1 MKPQHIALA
10 LLVAMIWGVNF
21 TVVTIALGSFPPLLL
36 AALRFTIAALPALF
50 LPRPKVPWPR
60 FLALGATLFLGQ
72 FGLLF
77 IGMAIGLPP
86 GLASVTLQS
95 QVFLTILIAAVVL
108 HEKPTSRQICGT
120 IVAFTGLIVIA
131 STAGAAGF
139 TYAGLGLALASA
151 ICWSI
156 GNVLLRGTGK
166 HDMFSLMVWLSVI
179 PPLPFFGM
187 SLLLNGPAA
196 VTHALLTVN
205 WISGGA
211 VLYNAVLSTLV
222 GYGIWGQLLKH
233 YPAATVAPFSLL
245 VPIFGVAAASLI
257 LGETFDAHRIVGM
270 LLVFSGLMFVVLPLR
285 RWFMSA
291 LQRS

>member
-10 LLVAMIWGVNF
+10 LLVAVIWGVNF

-36 AALRFTIAALPALF
+36 AALRFAIAALPALF

-108 HEKPTSRQICGT
+108 HERPTSRQICGT

-187 SLLLNGPAA
+187 SLLLNGPAT
-196 VTHALLTVN
+196 VMHALLTVS

-285 RWFMSA
+285 RWFFVW
-291 LQRS
+291 QRS